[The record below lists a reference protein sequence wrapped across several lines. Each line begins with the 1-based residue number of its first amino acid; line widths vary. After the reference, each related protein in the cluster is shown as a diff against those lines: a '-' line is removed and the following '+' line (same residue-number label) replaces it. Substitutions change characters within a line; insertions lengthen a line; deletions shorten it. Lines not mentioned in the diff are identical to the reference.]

1 MNDSIGRLINYLRI
15 SVTDRCNYRCVYCMP
30 PDGINAVGHS
40 EIMRFEEILKVVRV
54 AADYGVSKIRL
65 TGGEPLVRHG
75 IVDLVRM
82 IRKVP
87 GINEIT
93 LTTNGYLLAK
103 YARELKEAGL
113 TRVNISLDTLNPD
126 LFQKITRNGDI
137 NSIWEGIEAVE
148 KNGLHPLKINMVM
161 LAGINDHEIPDFM
174 DLTLEN
180 EWHVRFIEL
189 MPIKNQVSWGELF
202 PDPASCYIS
211 TRKVLERYQNKG
223 LKPVYQV
230 DQIGPAKLYQIPGA
244 KGYVGFISPVDD
256 EHFCGSCNRLRLTAD
271 GNLRP
276 CLMSDLEIPILDA
289 IRSEKDIHELF
300 ARVVKLKPAHHELLL
315 NHSPENRTMTQI
327 GG

>member
-1 MNDSIGRLINYLRI
+1 VNDSIGRLINYLRI

>member
-1 MNDSIGRLINYLRI
+1 
-15 SVTDRCNYRCVYCMP
+15 MP

>member
-113 TRVNISLDTLNPD
+113 TRVNISLDTLDPD
-126 LFQKITRNGDI
+126 LFRKITRNGDI

-189 MPIKNQVSWGELF
+189 MPIKNQISWGELF

-211 TRKVLERYQNKG
+211 TRKVLERFQNKG

-276 CLMSDLEIPILDA
+276 CLMSDLEIPVLDA